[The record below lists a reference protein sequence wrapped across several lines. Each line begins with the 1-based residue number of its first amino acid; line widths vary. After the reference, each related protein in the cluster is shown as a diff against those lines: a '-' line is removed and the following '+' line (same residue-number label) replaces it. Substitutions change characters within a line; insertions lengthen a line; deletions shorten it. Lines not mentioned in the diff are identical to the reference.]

1 MPWHIL
7 SVAVSQAARSRYVG
21 YVKEPLSMF
30 YRIPLPCHAKFVPNN
45 TLICS
50 REGCGLDNLGG
61 GDYDGDLVMISGW
74 DTRLQQAHASF
85 V

>member
-1 MPWHIL
+1 M
-7 SVAVSQAARSRYVG
+7 G
-21 YVKEPLSMF
+21 YVKEPLSML
-30 YRIPLPCHAKFVPNN
+30 YRIPLPCHAKFVPKN